1 MPFADALYACDLGW
15 WRTYLDDWA
24 EFPGLKFTWHRT
36 ASIEFDLIH
45 CPSANKP
52 GLGKD
57 CLHTGNN
64 SGYQAVNL
72 AYLLG
77 AKRICLLGYDMQATY
92 GRSHWHG
99 DHRKLA
105 NPMAGSYKI
114 WREKFARLYQDLVA
128 EGVDVVNYS
137 RETALTIPRAQL

>member
-1 MPFADALYACDLGW
+1 M
-15 WRTYLDDWA
+15 
-24 EFPGLKFTWHRT
+24 KFTWHRT

-57 CLHTGNN
+57 RLHTGGN

-77 AKRICLLGYDMQATY
+77 ASRICLLGYDMQPT
-92 GRSHWHG
+92 GGKTHWHG
-99 DHRKLA
+99 DHKKLS
-105 NPMAGSYKI
+105 NPTPGSYKR
-114 WREKFARLYQDLVA
+114 WRQHFTRLHQDLVA
-128 EGVDVVNYS
+128 EGVELINCT
-137 RETALTIPRAQL
+137 RETALTVPRMELEQCLKESSMCA